1 MSLQTLYEKDFCS
14 WIHKNVVLLKAHKL
28 EKLDVVNLIEELEG
42 MASRDQRELHNR
54 LRQLLCHF
62 LKWEYQTAKRS
73 VSWVNTIIEQQ
84 EQIKDLLESSPSLK
98 QKIELEKAYKGAVKL
113 AMAQTKMPI
122 STFPAECPYG
132 LKEALNKNVELNIN
146 TL

>member
-1 MSLQTLYEKDFCS
+1 MSLQTLYEKDFHS
-14 WIHKNVVLLKAHKL
+14 WINQSILLLKAHKL
-28 EKLDVVNLIEELEG
+28 EKLDVVHLIEELKG
-42 MASRDQRELHNR
+42 MANKDERELLSR
-54 LRQLLCHF
+54 LKQLLCHL
-62 LKWEYQTAKRS
+62 LKWDYQADKRS
-73 VSWVNTIIEQQ
+73 ASWLNTIMEQQ
-84 EQIKDLLESSPSLK
+84 DQINGMLKNSPSLK
-98 QKIELEKAYKGAVKL
+98 NKIDLHKAYSKAVKL